1 MTYPEKLHSLAKL
14 LQEEMREDCVEQD
27 IWCSECKHKDLCDI
41 LGDYVKEYERE
52 YDELL
57 TRIIEHKIA
66 ERKRQHD

>member
-1 MTYPEKLHSLAKL
+1 MIYPEKLHSLAKL

-27 IWCSECKHKDLCDI
+27 IWCSECHHIDLCD
-41 LGDYVKEYERE
+41 LLVRYVKEYERK
-52 YDELL
+52 YDGVL